1 MRGRLA
7 ASVLV
12 LGLLAAISSAS
23 AQGIAPSGP
32 MPAWERSLYKTL
44 TYESVANLSDLALSI
59 ALIGGTALGSGFLTL
74 NTTSSIA
81 TYYAH
86 EYAWAVFGPPPAE
99 KTGQIIAAKTALY
112 RVISTARNVAIGFA
126 FGGTAGAVGANAASV
141 AVVHTG
147 LYVANEY
154 AWDFVEAPR

>member
-7 ASVLV
+7 ASALV
-12 LGLLAAISSAS
+12 LGLLAPIRSAS
-23 AQGIAPSGP
+23 AQEIAPSGR
-32 MPAWERSLYKTL
+32 MPAWELSLYKTL
-44 TYESVANLSDLALSI
+44 TYESAANLADLALSV

-86 EYAWAVFGPPPAE
+86 EYAWAVFGPAPAE
-99 KTGQIIAAKTALY
+99 KTGQTIAAKTALY
-112 RVISTARNVAIGFA
+112 RIVSTARNVAIGFA
-126 FGGTAGAVGANAASV
+126 FGGTAGAVGAYAASV

-154 AWDFVEAPR
+154 AWDVGEASR